1 MFISGCSR
9 AAEYLRA
16 WEVIE
21 RVAATEGVK
30 LPPYEPQLE
39 LAVGLEG
46 EEEEAVEVV
55 EEVWDFF
62 M

>member
-1 MFISGCSR
+1 MFFSGACRSC
-9 AAEYLRA
+9 EYLRA

-21 RVAATEGVK
+21 RVAATEGIK

-46 EEEEAVEVV
+46 EEEEAVDVM

>member
-1 MFISGCSR
+1 MFITGSSR

-21 RVAATEGVK
+21 RVAATEGVQ
-30 LPPYEPQLE
+30 LLPYEPQLE
-39 LAVGLEG
+39 LAVGLEA
-46 EEEEAVEVV
+46 EEEEAVG
-55 EEVWDFF
+55 EVWDFF